1 MSLFG
6 LAPLG
11 CAPSVVASNGGG
23 GANGSACVDYINDAV
38 QIFNGRLKMLVDE
51 LNGNLTDAKFVY
63 VNVYNMVSEAISY
76 PGK

>member
-11 CAPSVVASNGGG
+11 CAPSVVASNGGS
-23 GANGSACVDYINDAV
+23 AKGSACVDYINDAV
-38 QIFNGRLKMLVDE
+38 QIFNGRLKMLVEE

-76 PGK
+76 PSK